1 MESNIFTYS
10 ISLLFDEIST
20 KNINTLINQISTITK
35 NFYKIDK
42 NIPPHITLGMFK
54 VPIEQQD
61 NLKKIITEINSTF
74 ISGIPTNNKKIN
86 LTKLDFFKNKILFL
100 TISSNNTQ
108 KKLSQ
113 EILFSLNEQL
123 HNKLLPFY
131 KSACNN
137 FYIPKNFH
145 PHCTLAT
152 GLSTFQINQIQKNQ
166 NQLIIPKT
174 ITLNKISLAIQK
186 PYKKIF

>member
-1 MESNIFTYS
+1 MESNFITYAISIF
-10 ISLLFDEIST
+10 FDKIST
-20 KNINTLINQISTITK
+20 KNINTLIQQISTITK

-61 NLKKIITEINSTF
+61 NLKKIVTEINSRFTKE
-74 ISGIPTNNKKIN
+74 ISTNEKTIN

-100 TISSNNTQ
+100 TIPFIANQENS
-108 KKLSQ
+108 SQ

-137 FYIPKNFH
+137 FYIPKNFL

-152 GLSTFQINQIQKNQ
+152 GLSTFQINQIKKNQ
-166 NQLIIPKT
+166 SQLIIPNSV
-174 ITLNKISLAIQK
+174 TLNKISLAIQK
-186 PYKKIF
+186 L